1 MAMSDSALVSIIVP
15 IYNASRFIDNV
26 MGSIAQQ
33 DYENYEVIFIDDGS
47 ADDSVR
53 KIEAYNSS
61 KVKIFSK
68 ENEGPAKARNFGIV
82 HASGKFVAFHDAD
95 DAWHRSKL
103 SKQVALF
110 QMRPSLGLVFS
121 NAHYVA
127 MDSGKVLGESIPSGL
142 DAKNITKALM
152 TRGCFILTS
161 SVVIR
166 RDALLAV
173 GMFDDSLI
181 FAEDWD
187 LFFRIS
193 EGYEVD
199 YVREVLLEQRA
210 HRGSI
215 TSDES
220 KRQRRIQDE
229 RRVVDKMYSSAS
241 LYCLTEKDKKKML
254 QKLLLFNA
262 ERCLFDGNR
271 ALMRKYLNDAFLLN
285 PLNGVFYKLYA
296 HYILSR

>member
-1 MAMSDSALVSIIVP
+1 VSKTPEVSVVIP
-15 IYNASRFIDNV
+15 AYNASRFIPNV
-26 MGSIAQQ
+26 MDSILGQ
-33 DYENYEVIFIDDGS
+33 DYTNYEILFIDDGS
-47 ADDSVR
+47 TDDSVH
-53 KIEAYNSS
+53 KIQAYNSS

-68 ENEGPAKARNFGIV
+68 KNEGPAKTRNFGTLQ
-82 HASGKFVAFHDAD
+82 ATGKFVAFHDAD
-95 DAWHRSKL
+95 DAWHTSKL

-110 QMRPSLGLVFS
+110 QARPSLGLVFS
-121 NAHYVA
+121 NAHYVD
-127 MDSGKVLGESIPSGL
+127 MQSNRVLGEAVPSGL
-142 DAKNITKALM
+142 DRQNFSKELM

-161 SVVIR
+161 SVIIR

-193 EGYEVD
+193 ERYEVD
-199 YVREVLLEQRA
+199 YVPEVLLEQRA
-210 HRGSI
+210 HHESI

-220 KRQRRIQDE
+220 KRHKRIQDE
-229 RRVVDKMYSSAS
+229 QLVVEKMYSRAS
-241 LYCLTEKDKKKML
+241 LYGLTEKDKKIML

-271 ALMRKYLNDAFLLN
+271 AQAIKFLNDAIPLN
-285 PLNGVFYKLYA
+285 PLNGAVYKLYA
-296 HYILSR
+296 HCLFSR

>member
-1 MAMSDSALVSIIVP
+1 MSDSALVSIIVP

-47 ADDSVR
+47 TDDSVR

-68 ENEGPAKARNFGIV
+68 ENEGPAKARNFGILQ
-82 HASGKFVAFHDAD
+82 AGGKFIAFHDAD
-95 DAWHRSKL
+95 DAWHTSKL

-110 QMRPSLGLVFS
+110 VTRPSLGLVFS
-121 NAHYVA
+121 NAHYVV
-127 MDSGKVLGESIPSGL
+127 MDSGKISGESVPSGL
-142 DAKNITKALM
+142 DVKNITKELM

-161 SVVIR
+161 SVIIR
-166 RDALLAV
+166 RDPLLSV
-173 GMFDDSLI
+173 GMFDSSLT

-193 EGYEVD
+193 QRYEVD

-220 KRQRRIQDE
+220 KRQTRILDE
-229 RRVVDKMYSSAS
+229 RRVVEKMYAHAT
-241 LYCLTEKDKKKML
+241 LYGLTDKDKKNML

-262 ERCLFDGNR
+262 DRCLFDGNR
-271 ALMRKYLNDAFLLN
+271 ALARKYLNDAFLLN
-285 PLNGVFYKLYA
+285 PLNGAFYKLYA
-296 HYILSR
+296 HVILSR

>member
-1 MAMSDSALVSIIVP
+1 MTDSALVSIIVP
-15 IYNASRFIDNV
+15 LYNASRFIDNV
-26 MGSIAQQ
+26 MGSIANQ
-33 DYENYEVIFIDDGS
+33 DYENYEILFIDDGS
-47 ADDSVR
+47 TDDSVQ
-53 KIEAYNSS
+53 KIRNCNSS
-61 KVKIFSK
+61 RVKIFSK
-68 ENEGPAKARNFGIV
+68 NNEGPAKARNFGIMQ
-82 HASGKFVAFHDAD
+82 ATGKFVAFHDAD
-95 DAWHRSKL
+95 DAWHTSKL

-127 MDSGKVLGESIPSGL
+127 MDSGKVLGESIPPGL

-161 SVVIR
+161 SVIIR
-166 RDALLAV
+166 RDVLVAV

-193 EGYEVD
+193 QHYEVD
-199 YVREVLLEQRA
+199 YIRQVLLEQRA

-220 KRQRRIQDE
+220 KRHRRIQDE
-229 RRVVDKMYSSAS
+229 RRVVEKMYAHAP
-241 LYCLTEKDKKKML
+241 LYGLTEKDKKKML

-271 ALMRKYLNDAFLLN
+271 ALAQKFLADAFLLN
-285 PLNGVFYKLYA
+285 PLNGAFYKLYA

>member
-1 MAMSDSALVSIIVP
+1 MTDSALVSIIVP
-15 IYNASRFIDNV
+15 IYNAARFIDNV
-26 MGSIAQQ
+26 MGSIAKQ

-47 ADDSVR
+47 TDNSVQKIRDYDS
-53 KIEAYNSS
+53 ST
-61 KVKIFSK
+61 VKIFSK
-68 ENEGPAKARNFGIV
+68 KNEGPAKARNFGILQ
-82 HASGKFVAFHDAD
+82 ATGKFVAFHDAD

-110 QMRPSLGLVFS
+110 QTRPSLGLVFS
-121 NAHYVA
+121 NAHYVV
-127 MDSGKVLGESIPSGL
+127 MDSGKVMGESIPSGL
-142 DAKNITKALM
+142 DANNITKELM

-161 SVVIR
+161 SVIIR

-193 EGYEVD
+193 ERYEVD

-210 HRGSI
+210 HRSSI

-220 KRQRRIQDE
+220 KRHRRIQDE
-229 RRVVDKMYSSAS
+229 RRVVDKMYSYAS
-241 LYCLTEKDKKKML
+241 LYGLTEKDKKKML

-271 ALMRKYLNDAFLLN
+271 ALVRKYLSDAFLLN
-285 PLNGVFYKLYA
+285 PLNGAFYKLYA